1 MYQKT
6 PHTMLKLIRLTILLV
21 IFLFTTQ
28 IAHGQKYYVT
38 TPSIGKT
45 CIPNTFLDSM
55 IHDIQVGKVLKSKDS
70 LSTAYIWSIEKNNT
84 ILRTNVST
92 VEKSLLKSEN
102 KRSRNGW
109 QRNTFIVISL
119 VLGGLLLR

>member
-1 MYQKT
+1 
-6 PHTMLKLIRLTILLV
+6 
-21 IFLFTTQ
+21 
-28 IAHGQKYYVT
+28 
-38 TPSIGKT
+38 
-45 CIPNTFLDSM
+45 M

-70 LSTAYIWSIEKNNT
+70 LSTAYIWKLEKDNT

>member
-1 MYQKT
+1 
-6 PHTMLKLIRLTILLV
+6 
-21 IFLFTTQ
+21 
-28 IAHGQKYYVT
+28 
-38 TPSIGKT
+38 
-45 CIPNTFLDSM
+45 M
-55 IHDIQVGKVLKSKDS
+55 IHDIQVGKVLKAKDS
-70 LSTAYIWSIEKNNT
+70 LSTAYIWKLEKDNT
-84 ILRTNVST
+84 ILHTSVST